1 MRKTLQNFK
10 EKKVTNISKW
20 FKKGNFLSKKFK
32 TKLKIQIR
40 AEKLEKIQ
48 NKYGQD
54 QIFRF
59 KRLYK
64 RKRRQM
70 CPRRK
75 FVKINKSA
83 SPMQRV

>member
-40 AEKLEKIQ
+40 AEKREKIQ
-48 NKYGQD
+48 N
-54 QIFRF
+54 
-59 KRLYK
+59 
-64 RKRRQM
+64 
-70 CPRRK
+70 
-75 FVKINKSA
+75 
-83 SPMQRV
+83 